1 MFTAGHNE
9 NNDAA
14 SVYAQTG
21 GYGVQQSTS
30 AAELMPNMSSDG
42 DASAAGEF
50 HLFAPSSTT
59 YVKQIY
65 ARLSPMSRPSS
76 TIHGAAD
83 HHTGGYFNT
92 TDEIDAVTFIPG
104 AGTFDGVIQMYGI
117 A

>member
-92 TDEIDAVTFIPG
+92 TSAINAIQFTMSSG
-104 AGTFDGVIQMYGI
+104 NFDGKIKMWGVK
-117 A
+117 